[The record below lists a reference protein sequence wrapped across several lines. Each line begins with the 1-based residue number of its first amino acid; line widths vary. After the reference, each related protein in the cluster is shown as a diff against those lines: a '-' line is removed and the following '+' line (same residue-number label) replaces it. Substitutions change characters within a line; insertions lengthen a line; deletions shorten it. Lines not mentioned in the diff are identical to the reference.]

1 MAWWLSAAL
10 PLLALWVMTGCRG
23 GSNPGFNAAQ
33 EWGRIEKQAQ
43 DLRAVRA
50 QMEDLR
56 AQLDRWEAVEGNP
69 KGASTAGLE
78 PAPVLKE
85 RLEGLRKDKY
95 RDAATAFWDNL
106 TLFLDRALND
116 SQLKSSPEATAAVG
130 LFADESLA
138 LARERIREEGRYDR
152 AVEILEL
159 ALKHDPGRAALKTEL
174 EKARSFLRLTK
185 ERFDSAQTGMTMPAV
200 RELCGVPAPA
210 AVQERSDGGRTLTAW
225 LYPREDG
232 VWAALFFQNGR
243 LYDKSWEAQPKP

>member
-1 MAWWLSAAL
+1 MARWLRAA
-10 PLLALWVMTGCRG
+10 PALLALWALGGCGG
-23 GSNPGFNAAQ
+23 GSTPGFNAAQ

-50 QMEDLR
+50 QMDTIR
-56 AQLDRWEAVEGNP
+56 GQLDRWEADP
-69 KGASTAGLE
+69 KGAGTEGLE

-116 SQLKSSPEATAAVG
+116 SQLKTSPEAAKAVS

-174 EKARSFLRLTK
+174 EKARSYLRLTR
-185 ERFDSAQTGMTMPAV
+185 ERFDKAQTGMTMPAV
-200 RELCGVPAPA
+200 RELCGTAAPA
-210 AVQERSDGGRTLTAW
+210 AVQERSEGGHTLTAW

-232 VWAALFFQNGR
+232 AWAVLFFQDGR
-243 LYDKSWEAQPKP
+243 LYDKSWDAQPKR